1 MEVIQSLDLLPI
13 LFAKKWHAE
22 KQQWQTNKP
31 PTLQDAVRELDT
43 LVSITANRQNV
54 ITIAVS
60 HTDPVLAATI
70 ANRYIEALQRALNDN
85 AFSIAKKNRIF
96 IAAQLENTRKDL
108 AIAEEMLKQ
117 FEQTHKIAALEAQ
130 TTAAV
135 KAIAEVEAQIRQKE
149 VQVGVFQR
157 LMTGASREVYLVQ
170 EELRE
175 LRAQLAQLHHGEPEL
190 AQAKAESKT
199 GKPDPPLPYGSA

>member
-22 KQQWQTNKP
+22 QRQWLTSKP

-54 ITIAVS
+54 VTIAVS

-70 ANRYIEALQRALNDN
+70 ANRYIDALQHTLNDN
-85 AFSIAKKNRIF
+85 AFSIAKKNRLF

-108 AIAEEMLKQ
+108 AVAEEMLKQ
-117 FEQTHKIAALEAQ
+117 FEQTHKIAAMEAQ

-135 KAIAEVEAQIRQKE
+135 KAIAEVEAQIR
-149 VQVGVFQR
+149 
-157 LMTGASREVYLVQ
+157 
-170 EELRE
+170 
-175 LRAQLAQLHHGEPEL
+175 
-190 AQAKAESKT
+190 
-199 GKPDPPLPYGSA
+199 

>member
-60 HTDPVLAATI
+60 HTNPVLAATI

-108 AIAEEMLKQ
+108 AIAEETLKQ
-117 FEQTHKIAALEAQ
+117 FEQTHKIA
-130 TTAAV
+130 
-135 KAIAEVEAQIRQKE
+135 RP
-149 VQVGVFQR
+149 G
-157 LMTGASREVYLVQ
+157 GPDDSSRES
-170 EELRE
+170 
-175 LRAQLAQLHHGEPEL
+175 HSG
-190 AQAKAESKT
+190 
-199 GKPDPPLPYGSA
+199 G

>member
-1 MEVIQSLDLLPI
+1 MDRLVSILQSRTLAMEVIQSLDLLPI

-22 KQQWQTNKP
+22 KQQWRTDKP
-31 PTLQDAVRELDT
+31 PTLQDAVRTLNT
-43 LVSITANRQNV
+43 LVSLTASRQNV

-108 AIAEEMLKQ
+108 ASAEEILKQ
-117 FEQTHKIAALEAQ
+117 FEQIHKIAAR
-130 TTAAV
+130 
-135 KAIAEVEAQIRQKE
+135 KPRRQ
-149 VQVGVFQR
+149 Q
-157 LMTGASREVYLVQ
+157 
-170 EELRE
+170 
-175 LRAQLAQLHHGEPEL
+175 P
-190 AQAKAESKT
+190 
-199 GKPDPPLPYGSA
+199 